1 MGAHDSS
8 VIMVG
13 RYIDPNQAY
22 ATAVIEAQHD
32 YGHDGYNGTISTSE
46 GFRLIKDHPRY
57 GTKKFWKFYDDILTG
72 TKWGAWNCVEI
83 KGKIFKKLKEENG
96 YKGKKGIKAYYFWGL
111 AAS

>member
-1 MGAHDSS
+1 MGAHDLS

-13 RYIDPNQAY
+13 RYRDSNQAY
-22 ATAVIEAQHD
+22 AAAVSEAQYD
-32 YGHDGYNGTISTSE
+32 YGHDGYNGTISTST
-46 GFRLIKDHPRY
+46 GFRLLNSPRY
-57 GTKKFWKFYDDILTG
+57 GTKKFWKFYDDKLTG